1 MKPMMIAL
9 PPTGAE
15 MNMAKKCS
23 QLPSMF
29 QLLGN
34 CTGKVDAKLFM
45 EPGHKIYKPLVHS
58 TNTKTHLECPRKFYY
73 RERLGL
79 RRRGLYSAG
88 IHRGQVF
95 HMVAA
100 MLFEGKTAQEAYK
113 TVHALMRLTQQDL
126 RDSAHPTSGL
136 LPSGKPVDT
145 VCDDIEVDTWKA
157 YTMARVFY
165 KKWPPDVKR
174 FKILAVERKVLMTV
188 SGISRPVSLQLDLV
202 LAERGTKNIWIM
214 DHKVTSGKPWDM
226 VHALRFELQSHLYRL
241 GAWAEFPHNP
251 VRGMIHNVIKVPG
264 IKYCPKTKDKPE
276 DGGINHYLERVVE
289 WYEKGEA
296 EADLGG
302 MKQAPLVQSEV
313 LFLEDRPPRDMM
325 LNLGRASVAANRV
338 ARLSDY
344 PRCGNNYT
352 CVGMAGMFPCEYLSL
367 CATESPQDWKG
378 RIAAGEFIQ
387 RHRDVEDAALLTE

>member
-1 MKPMMIAL
+1 MSLKIAL

-15 MNMAKKCS
+15 MGMVKKCDRIPPLYRFVR
-23 QLPSMF
+23 QAPR
-29 QLLGN
+29 
-34 CTGKVDAKLFM
+34 TVDAIEFL

-58 TNTKTHLECPRKFYY
+58 TNTKTHLECPRKFYF

-88 IHRGQVF
+88 LHRGQVF

-100 MLFEGKTAQEAYK
+100 MLFENKTAQQAYQA
-113 TVHALMRLTQQDL
+113 VRALMLMAQHDL
-126 RDSAHPTSGL
+126 RDSAHPTSHL
-136 LPSGKPVDT
+136 LPSGKPVET
-145 VCDDIEVDTWKA
+145 VCEDIEVDTWKA

-165 KKWPPDVKR
+165 KKWPPDVER
-174 FKILAVERKVLMTV
+174 FKILAVERKGLMTV
-188 SGISRPVSLQLDLV
+188 SGVSRPVSYQLDLV
-202 LAERGTKNIWIM
+202 LSERGTKNIWIM

-251 VRGMIHNVIKVPG
+251 VRGMIHNVIKIPG

-325 LNLGRASVAANRV
+325 LNLRRASIAANRV
-338 ARLSDY
+338 PRLSDY

-352 CVGMAGMFPCEYLSL
+352 CVGFAGQMPCEYLPL
-367 CATESPQDWKG
+367 CATESRRDWRS
-378 RIAAGEFIQ
+378 RILAGEFIQ
-387 RHRDVEDAALLTE
+387 RHRDVEDAALITE